1 MSIVRKIIK
10 NNIERLKVDEL
21 LAKEYEQAGY
31 GGITLTKTP
40 MGAQINLYAMRPGR
54 VIGKRGRAIKAASER
69 LETELGLPNPQIT
82 VIEVE
87 VPELNPAIMAAR
99 IANALER
106 GVHFRRSIFWSLRR
120 IMDSGALGCEII
132 LKGPLRSARSRFEK
146 VVEGY
151 VPKSG
156 EPALRNVKIA
166 TIHVKM
172 KRGTLGVTVKIVPP
186 DAEFPDKVSLDGLPD
201 IEYQLPMEEP
211 APVAEVPA
219 EAVVDETIK
228 AVEPKTDAAE
238 PVITD
243 EAATEEAPVVEETP
257 VKEAVV
263 EESAPVEP
271 AVEEPATEEVAEVVE
286 EAVEKPVVEESIAE
300 EAAVEKPIDAVEPEA
315 AEAVVEDAAVEAA
328 VDEPVV
334 EESIAEE
341 AAVEEVTEAAE
352 PVVEEEAVE
361 EPAVEEAVAE
371 VAEEPVAEKPTVEE
385 TIEAAEPAVAEEV
398 VEEEAPVPEE
408 TPVEEPAAEPVVE
421 ESAPEEAAVEEP
433 EADEEP
439 QAEPVITESAP
450 EVSEPEAPEEPA
462 AEPELVSE
470 PEPVAEKEEET
481 VETEPKVKPK
491 PEADMAEKT
500 TDDQPEEEKQ

>member
-69 LETELGLPNPQIT
+69 LEKELGLPNPQIT

-151 VPKSG
+151 VPKAG
-156 EPALRNVKIA
+156 EPALRNVKKA

-186 DAEFPDKVSLDGLPD
+186 DAKFPDKISLDGLPD
-201 IEYQLPMEEP
+201 IEYQLPMEEV
-211 APVAEVPA
+211 APVAEAPA

-228 AVEPKTDAAE
+228 TVEPEADAAE

-243 EAATEEAPVVEETP
+243 EAATEEVPVVEETP
-257 VKEAVV
+257 VEEAAVEPAVEEAVV

-271 AVEEPATEEVAEVVE
+271 AVEEPAAEVVE
-286 EAVEKPVVEESIAE
+286 VDVEKPL
-300 EAAVEKPIDAVEPEA
+300 
-315 AEAVVEDAAVEAA
+315 
-328 VDEPVV
+328 V

-352 PVVEEEAVE
+352 SVVEEETVE
-361 EPAVEEAVAE
+361 KPAVEEAVAE
-371 VAEEPVAEKPTVEE
+371 VAEEPVADEPAVEE
-385 TIEAAEPAVAEEV
+385 PEAEVAEAPVAEEPAVEEKIEAAEPAVAEEV
-398 VEEEAPVPEE
+398 VEEPTVD
-408 TPVEEPAAEPVVE
+408 PVVE
-421 ESAPEEAAVEEP
+421 ESTPEETVDVEPEAVEEP
-433 EADEEP
+433 
-439 QAEPVITESAP
+439 QTEPVITE
-450 EVSEPEAPEEPA
+450 
-462 AEPELVSE
+462 
-470 PEPVAEKEEET
+470 
-481 VETEPKVKPK
+481 
-491 PEADMAEKT
+491 
-500 TDDQPEEEKQ
+500 

>member
-1 MSIVRKIIK
+1 MSIVRRIIK

-69 LETELGLPNPQIT
+69 LEKELGLPNPQIT

-156 EPALRNVKIA
+156 EPALRNVKKA

-186 DAEFPDKVSLDGLPD
+186 DAKFPDKISLDGLPD
-201 IEYQLPMEEP
+201 IEYQLPMEEA
-211 APVAEVPA
+211 APVAEVSA
-219 EAVVDETIK
+219 
-228 AVEPKTDAAE
+228 
-238 PVITD
+238 
-243 EAATEEAPVVEETP
+243 
-257 VKEAVV
+257 EAVV

-271 AVEEPATEEVAEVVE
+271 AVEEPAAEEVAEAVEEAVDEPVVDESVTEEVAAEVPI
-286 EAVEKPVVEESIAE
+286 EAE
-300 EAAVEKPIDAVEPEA
+300 EPEA
-315 AEAVVEDAAVEAA
+315 AEAVVEEEAAVKAA

-334 EESIAEE
+334 DESIAEE

-361 EPAVEEAVAE
+361 EPAVEKAVAE
-371 VAEEPVAEKPTVEE
+371 VAEEPVAKEPAVERPEAEVAEAPVAEEPAVEE
-385 TIEAAEPAVAEEV
+385 KIEAAEPAVAEEV

-408 TPVEEPAAEPVVE
+408 TPVGEPAVEPVVE
-421 ESAPEEAAVEEP
+421 ESPPEEAVEVEPEAVEEP
-433 EADEEP
+433 K
-439 QAEPVITESAP
+439 AEPVITESAL
-450 EVSEPEAPEEPA
+450 EVS
-462 AEPELVSE
+462 EPELVSE
-470 PEPVAEKEEET
+470 PEPVAEEEV
-481 VETEPKVKPK
+481 VEPEPKVKPK
-491 PEADMAEKT
+491 PEADMAEET

>member
-87 VPELNPAIMAAR
+87 IPELNPDIMAAR

-151 VPKSG
+151 VPKAG
-156 EPALRNVKIA
+156 EPALRNVKKA

-186 DAEFPDKVSLDGLPD
+186 DAKFPDKVTLDGLPD
-201 IEYQLPMEEP
+201 IEYQLPMEEV

-228 AVEPKTDAAE
+228 AVEPETDAAE

-243 EAATEEAPVVEETP
+243 EVATEEAPVVEETP
-257 VKEAVV
+257 VKEAAVEPAVEEAVV
-263 EESAPVEP
+263 EELAPVEP

-286 EAVEKPVVEESIAE
+286 AAVEEPVVE
-300 EAAVEKPIDAVEPEA
+300 EAAVEKPIEAVEPEA
-315 AEAVVEDAAVEAA
+315 AETVVEEEAAVEAA
-328 VDEPVV
+328 VEEPVV
-334 EESIAEE
+334 EESIVEE
-341 AAVEEVTEAAE
+341 AAVEKVTEATE
-352 PVVEEEAVE
+352 PVVEEETVE
-361 EPAVEEAVAE
+361 EPAVEEPEVKVAE
-371 VAEEPVAEKPTVEE
+371 APVAEEPAVEE
-385 TIEAAEPAVAEEV
+385 KIEAAEPAVAEEV
-398 VEEEAPVPEE
+398 VEE
-408 TPVEEPAAEPVVE
+408 PAVEPVVE
-421 ESAPEEAAVEEP
+421 ESTPGEAVEVEP
-433 EADEEP
+433 EAVEEP
-439 QAEPVITESAP
+439 QAEPVITESVP
-450 EVSEPEAPEEPA
+450 EVSEPEEKA

-491 PEADMAEKT
+491 PEADMVEKT